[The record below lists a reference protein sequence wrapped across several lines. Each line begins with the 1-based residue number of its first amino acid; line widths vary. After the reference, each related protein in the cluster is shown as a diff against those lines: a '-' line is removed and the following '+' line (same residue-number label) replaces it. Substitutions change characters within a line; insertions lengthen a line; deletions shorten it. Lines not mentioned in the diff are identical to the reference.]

1 MSLKLEEV
9 TLFKGLKEEEIESML
24 NKHAQR
30 QTFKKGEYIF
40 VKGDKPKYMYILE
53 EGALSVFNDDVFG
66 KRELLSS
73 FSHPGDLFAEV
84 YLYLEKRTYHFS
96 AIADS
101 DVKAIVISKEF
112 FNQIYDL
119 DTKIG
124 RIVTENYLNIL
135 SEKLYYFNQKIR
147 MISGFTLRQ
156 KLSRYILENR
166 DDALEFNL
174 AYNREELADYLGSTR
189 PSVSRELSKMQEE
202 GLISIDRSK
211 ITILDLEELNNYS

>member
-1 MSLKLEEV
+1 MSLRLEEV
-9 TLFKGLKEEEIESML
+9 TLFKGLKEEEIKSVL
-24 NKHAQR
+24 DKHAQR
-30 QTFKKGEYIF
+30 QEFKKGEYIF

-53 EGALSVFNDDVFG
+53 KGSLSVFNDDVFG

-73 FSHPGDLFAEV
+73 FSNPGDLFAEV

-101 DVKAIVISKEF
+101 DLKLIVISKEF

-119 DTKIG
+119 NTKIG

-166 DDALEFNL
+166 DDGLEFNL
-174 AYNREELADYLGSTR
+174 TYNREELADYLGSTR

-202 GLISIDRSK
+202 GLINIDRSK
-211 ITILDLEELNNYS
+211 IIILDLEELNNYS